1 MGGGLDERDV
11 RDIANTVS
19 KDTLFKIFN
28 LECLYNLRD
37 SMEND
42 KSQPNINAVG
52 TRYTKLLKQM
62 VLILWSKEKADKMM
76 REKLGMQLQKQSNI
90 LAFLPLKNTVAKKNN
105 D

>member
-19 KDTLFKIFN
+19 KDTLFKILN

-42 KSQPNINAVG
+42 KSQPNIHEAIETNGHNA
-52 TRYTKLLKQM
+52 
-62 VLILWSKEKADKMM
+62 WE
-76 REKLGMQLQKQSNI
+76 
-90 LAFLPLKNTVAKKNN
+90 
-105 D
+105 